1 MAGKIKGITVEL
13 GGDSTKLDKAMKD
26 LNKESRNLDSQL
38 RQINNSL
45 KFNPGNTD
53 LLAQKQRVLAEK
65 IENTKNKLDV
75 LKQAQKE
82 AEAAFKNGDIGAEEY
97 EKLQREILKTENQLK
112 SLKKEQTEINN
123 GWKETGEKLK
133 EVGQKS
139 EAAGKSLTK
148 GVTAPILGIG
158 AASIKA
164 FTEVDEGLDIVV
176 QKTGATGKSAQDLKM
191 YIRTSQQALQK

>member
-97 EKLQREILKTENQLK
+97 EKLQ
-112 SLKKEQTEINN
+112 
-123 GWKETGEKLK
+123 
-133 EVGQKS
+133 
-139 EAAGKSLTK
+139 
-148 GVTAPILGIG
+148 
-158 AASIKA
+158 
-164 FTEVDEGLDIVV
+164 
-176 QKTGATGKSAQDLKM
+176 
-191 YIRTSQQALQK
+191 